1 MKLSNTSNIT
11 WELFF
16 NIELKKEIEFLES
29 LLNIKNQI
37 QMNNQQN
44 VMSPQMNAQF
54 MQQNPMI
61 QQQVMMQQ
69 LQMLGEIET
78 MIQQQ
83 WI

>member
-1 MKLSNTSNIT
+1 
-11 WELFF
+11 
-16 NIELKKEIEFLES
+16 
-29 LLNIKNQI
+29 
-37 QMNNQQN
+37 MNNQQN

-69 LQMLGEIET
+69 LQMLGEIEI

-83 WI
+83 